1 MKEKIL
7 ALLIAKFAGVR
18 KDGLTQL
25 AAALSLQFNTDD
37 EAATFVGKITAEQVN
52 TFVTD
57 WRKEADSEISKA
69 NKTYEDGLKKKFDF
83 VEKKAE
89 SDPEKMEQVKIDGP
103 FDAKA
108 IQSIV
113 AEAVKA
119 VVAPLQQ
126 KIEAFESGNT
136 TQSRKAFLEKELS
149 DSPLKFKEKVLK
161 DFERM
166 KFDNEDNFNAY
177 LNETKEDVKAL
188 NQDLADQGLSAH
200 GRPFR
205 SSRQDDGKEVSSGVQ
220 DFIKTQAK
228 EAPAKGKDV

>member
-7 ALLIAKFAGVR
+7 ALLMAKFSGVR

-25 AAALSLQFNTDD
+25 ATALSLQASTDE
-37 EAATFVGKITAEQVN
+37 EAATIVGKITADQVN
-52 TFVTD
+52 SFVSD

-89 SDPEKMEQVKIDGP
+89 PEPGKDPIKVDGP
-103 FDAKA
+103 IDAKA
-108 IQSIV
+108 IQNLI

-126 KIEAFESGNT
+126 KIDNFESGNIIQT
-136 TQSRKAFLEKELS
+136 RKGLIEKELEG
-149 DSPLKFKEKVLK
+149 SPAKFREKILK

-166 KFDNEDNFNAY
+166 KFDNDEVFTAY
-177 LNETKEDVKAL
+177 LSETKEDAKAL
-188 NQDLADQGLSAH
+188 VQDLADQGLSSH

-205 SSRQDDGKEVSSGVQ
+205 PAKQDDGKEVSAGVQ
-220 DFIKTQAK
+220 EYIKAQTSESA
-228 EAPAKGKDV
+228 AKGKEV

>member
-7 ALLIAKFAGVR
+7 ALLLAKFAGVR

-25 AAALSLQFNTDD
+25 ATALSLQVTTDD
-37 EAATFVGKITAEQVN
+37 EAATVVGKLTADQVN
-52 TFVTD
+52 SFVTD

-69 NKTYEDGLKKKFDF
+69 NKTYEDGLKKKYDF

-89 SDPEKMEQVKIDGP
+89 PEPGKDPGKVDGP
-103 FDAKA
+103 IDSKA
-108 IQSIV
+108 IQAIV

-136 TQSRKAFLEKELS
+136 TQSRKALIEKELEV
-149 DSPLKFKEKVLK
+149 SPAKFKEKILK

-166 KFDNEDNFNAY
+166 KFDNDESFNSY

-205 SSRQDDGKEVSSGVQ
+205 TAKTDSGKEVSSGVQ

-228 EAPAKGKDV
+228 DSTAKGKEV

>member
-7 ALLIAKFAGVR
+7 ALLLAKFAGVR

-25 AAALSLQFNTDD
+25 AAALSLQVSTDD
-37 EAATFVGKITAEQVN
+37 EAATVVGKLTADQVN

-69 NKTYEDGLKKKFDF
+69 NKTYEDGLKKKYDF
-83 VEKKAE
+83 VEKKT
-89 SDPEKMEQVKIDGP
+89 DPEPAKDPIKVDGP
-103 FDAKA
+103 IDAKA
-108 IQSIV
+108 IQNIV

-119 VVAPLQQ
+119 VVTPLQQ
-126 KIEAFESGNT
+126 KIEAFESGNI
-136 TQSRKAFLEKELS
+136 TQSRKAMIEKELEG
-149 DSPLKFKEKVLK
+149 SPTKFREKILK

-166 KFDNEDNFNAY
+166 KFDNDEAFNTY
-177 LNETKEDVKAL
+177 LTETKDDVKAL

-205 SSRQDDGKEVSSGVQ
+205 PAKPDDGKEVSSGVQ
-220 DFIKTQAK
+220 DYIKTQAK
-228 EAPAKGKDV
+228 ESAAKGKEV

>member
-25 AAALSLQFNTDD
+25 ATALSLQVTTDD
-37 EAATFVGKITAEQVN
+37 EAATVVGKLTADQVN
-52 TFVTD
+52 SFVTD

-69 NKTYEDGLKKKFDF
+69 NKTYEDGLKKKYDF

-89 SDPEKMEQVKIDGP
+89 TEQGKDPVKVDGP
-103 FDAKA
+103 IDAKA
-108 IQSIV
+108 IQNIV

-136 TQSRKAFLEKELS
+136 TQSRKALIEKEL
-149 DSPLKFKEKVLK
+149 DGSPAKFKEKILK

-166 KFDNEDNFNAY
+166 KFDNDESFSSY
-177 LNETKEDVKAL
+177 LNETKEDIKAL

-205 SSRQDDGKEVSSGVQ
+205 SFKQDDGKEVSAGVQ
-220 DFIKTQAK
+220 DYIKSQAK
-228 EAPAKGKDV
+228 ESTAKGKEV

>member
-7 ALLIAKFAGVR
+7 ALLLAKFAGVR

-25 AAALSLQFNTDD
+25 AAALSLQVTTDD
-37 EAATFVGKITAEQVN
+37 EAATVVGKLTADQVN
-52 TFVTD
+52 SFVTD

-83 VEKKAE
+83 VEKKA
-89 SDPEKMEQVKIDGP
+89 DPEPGNDPVNVGGP
-103 FDAKA
+103 IDAKA
-108 IQSIV
+108 IQTIV

-126 KIEAFESGNT
+126 KIEAFESGNMAQT
-136 TQSRKAFLEKELS
+136 RRSQIEKELEGA
-149 DSPLKFKEKVLK
+149 PEIFKQKVLK
-161 DFERM
+161 DFDRM
-166 KFDNEDNFNAY
+166 KFDNDEIFSAY
-177 LNETKEDVKAL
+177 LNETKVDAKAL

-205 SSRQDDGKEVSSGVQ
+205 TAKPDSGKEVSSGVQ

-228 EAPAKGKDV
+228 DSTAKGKEV